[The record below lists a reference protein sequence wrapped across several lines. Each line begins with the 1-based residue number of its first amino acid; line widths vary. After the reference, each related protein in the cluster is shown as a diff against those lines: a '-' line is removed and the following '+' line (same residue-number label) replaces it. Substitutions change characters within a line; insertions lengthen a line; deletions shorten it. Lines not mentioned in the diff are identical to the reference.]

1 MNDIHAHF
9 DEMSDMNARCTEELS
24 EAGKVAVQIA
34 QTMLDAYMLNIA

>member
-24 EAGKVAVQIA
+24 EAGKVGKTVQA
-34 QTMLDAYMLNIA
+34 LLDANMWN